1 MSKDALSKH
10 SLYNSLTNSDFFQ
23 SSPDPTKHAN
33 PAKPELVDMGT
44 DPMSVHK
51 VSERQDFGSEY
62 KVNSFSKQLSNQ
74 DKSVQ
79 AASDSSSKLL
89 PDRKIKR
96 KPTESGG
103 PTSTEFVISKTDNHP
118 YKKFV
123 NASTTTKTQDA
134 GTQSG
139 LNRHSDSKIP
149 PAPANVSSR

>member
-89 PDRKIKR
+89 PDRKIK
-96 KPTESGG
+96 
-103 PTSTEFVISKTDNHP
+103 
-118 YKKFV
+118 Y
-123 NASTTTKTQDA
+123 
-134 GTQSG
+134 
-139 LNRHSDSKIP
+139 RHGEW
-149 PAPANVSSR
+149 R

>member
-1 MSKDALSKH
+1 MSKDTLSKH

-23 SSPDPTKHAN
+23 SSPDQKNAN
-33 PAKPELVDMGT
+33 PTKPELVDMGT

-62 KVNSFSKQLSNQ
+62 RVNSFSKQLSNH

-89 PDRKIKR
+89 PDKKIKR

-103 PTSTEFVISKTDNHP
+103 PTSTEFLVSKTDNHP

-134 GTQSG
+134 GTQSV

-149 PAPANVSSR
+149 PASVNESSR